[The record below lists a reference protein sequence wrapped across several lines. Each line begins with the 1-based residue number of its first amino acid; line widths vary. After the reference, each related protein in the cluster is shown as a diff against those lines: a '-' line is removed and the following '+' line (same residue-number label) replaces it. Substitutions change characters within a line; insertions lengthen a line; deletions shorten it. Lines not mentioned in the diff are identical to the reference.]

1 MTCEQ
6 ARHHLGGYVLGG
18 LSPAEQANTRA
29 HLQRCGDCRNDL
41 SELEGLPRLLDLVV
55 QEPAQPPPSLRDRVV
70 AAGPIPGRSGG
81 WPSPRPHWVDRG
93 CCGAERRAGTRAA
106 TRQPDAGAG
115 Q

>member
-18 LSPAEQANTRA
+18 LSPAGQANTRA

-41 SELEGLPRLLDLVV
+41 AELEGLPRLLDLVV

-70 AAGPIPGRSGG
+70 AAGPHPRSKRWLAVAAAALG
-81 WPSPRPHWVDRG
+81 WSRLLRG
-93 CCGAERRAGTRAA
+93 
-106 TRQPDAGAG
+106 
-115 Q
+115 